1 MTTSEKRGSAGSRTN
16 GRRRKASKAS
26 SGSSGSA
33 GSAGFDPRGAAG
45 PKRYDPGV
53 AEPLP
58 MEAGASFPESAGRL
72 RVFLFDDDLDLGGE
86 PGREWAR
93 EFCGNAGRLYSNAK
107 VKKEIALHG
116 GGDGPSAVAF
126 HTRAVS
132 DYPLHDRVRILA
144 ARAVNHARAFGYSE
158 AVFVL
163 RGGDGPGFVGPA
175 AEGAALGAYRFDRY
189 RREASDSSSGRVA
202 AARFVVAESE
212 VEPASAAVER
222 ARRLAREVNRAR
234 DLINEPG
241 EVVTPEALA
250 EEARVLARESGLEVR
265 VWDEDALRSEGYPG
279 LISVGQGSPRPPR
292 LIVLRHRP
300 EGAGGSGRHLALV
313 GKGITF
319 DTGGISLKPPSGMWT
334 MKGDM
339 SGAAAVL
346 RAMSAVARAGVPAT
360 VTGIV
365 AAAENYVGPEAT
377 RPGDIFVARNGKS
390 VMVDNTDAEGRL
402 VLTDALARAG
412 EEGATHIVDA
422 ATLTGAAVRALG
434 TGVAA
439 VLGNDADWVREV
451 IAAGEPHGEAFWEL
465 PLVAEYREE
474 LRCDSADLKNIGGI
488 NAGTITAALFLE
500 EFVPEGARWAHLD
513 IAGPFLVE
521 KPWKYYPKGATGFG
535 VRALYE
541 VAARFAAD

>member
-1 MTTSEKRGSAGSRTN
+1 MTTSKARGGAGSRTKAK
-16 GRRRKASKAS
+16 GARRKGSKAS
-26 SGSSGSA
+26 SGS
-33 GSAGFDPRGAAG
+33 AGFDPQRAG

-53 AEPLP
+53 AEPLA
-58 MEAGASFPESAGRL
+58 MEAGVSFPEGGGRL
-72 RVFLFDDDLDLGGE
+72 RVFLFDDELELGGE

-93 EFCGNAGRLYSNAK
+93 AFCDGARRLYGNEK
-107 VKKEIALHG
+107 VKKEVALHG
-116 GGDGPSAVAF
+116 GDDGPSAVAF
-126 HTRAVS
+126 HTRAAS

-144 ARAVNHARAFGYSE
+144 ARAVGHARAFGYSE
-158 AVFVL
+158 AVFVF
-163 RGGDGPGFVGPA
+163 RGGDGPGMVGPA

-189 RREASDSSSGRVA
+189 RKDAADSAPGPVA
-202 AARFVVAESE
+202 AARFVVAESAAE
-212 VEPASAAVER
+212 QASAAVEG

-250 EEARVLARESGLEVR
+250 EEARVLARESGLEVQ
-265 VWDEDALRSEGYPG
+265 VWDESALRAEGYPG

-300 EGAGGSGRHLALV
+300 EGVGASDRHLALV

-465 PLVAEYREE
+465 PLVAEYRDD

-500 EFVPEGARWAHLD
+500 EFVPDGARWAHLD

-535 VRALYE
+535 VRTLYE
-541 VAARFAAD
+541 VAARFAGD

>member
-1 MTTSEKRGSAGSRTN
+1 MTTSEKRGNAGSRTK

-33 GSAGFDPRGAAG
+33 GSAGFDPRGAG

-58 MEAGASFPESAGRL
+58 MEAGASFPETAGRL

-93 EFCGNAGRLYSNAK
+93 EFCGNARRLYSNAK

-126 HTRAVS
+126 HTRAAS

-189 RREASDSSSGRVA
+189 RKEASDSSSGRVA

-250 EEARVLARESGLEVR
+250 EEARVLARESGLEVQ
-265 VWDEDALRSEGYPG
+265 VWDEDALRAEGYPG
-279 LISVGQGSPRPPR
+279 LVSVGQGSPRPPR

-319 DTGGISLKPPSGMWT
+319 DTGGISLKPPPGMWT

-521 KPWKYYPKGATGFG
+521 KPWKYHPKGATGFG
-535 VRALYE
+535 VRTLYE
-541 VAARFAAD
+541 VAARFAAE

>member
-1 MTTSEKRGSAGSRTN
+1 MT
-16 GRRRKASKAS
+16 AS
-26 SGSSGSA
+26 
-33 GSAGFDPRGAAG
+33 
-45 PKRYDPGV
+45 
-53 AEPLP
+53 EPLRV
-58 MEAGASFPESAGRL
+58 EVGTSAPETGDQL
-72 RVFLFDDDLDLGGE
+72 RVFLLDDDLDFGL

-93 EFCGNAGRLYSNAK
+93 DFVENARRLYGDAA
-107 VKKEIALHG
+107 VKREIALHG
-116 GGDGPSAVAF
+116 EEGRPSAAAY
-126 HTRAVS
+126 HTRLAADWPMS
-132 DYPLHDRVRILA
+132 DRVRILA
-144 ARAVNHARAFGYSE
+144 ARAARRAREFGHSE
-158 AVFVL
+158 VVFAL
-163 RGGDGPGFVGPA
+163 RGADGPGLVGA
-175 AEGAALGAYRFDRY
+175 AVEGAGLGLYRFDRY
-189 RREASDSSSGRVA
+189 RKDPGDPVVKTIRIVTAEEALPAARA
-202 AARFVVAESE
+202 AAGRGGSLAAET
-212 VEPASAAVER
+212 
-222 ARRLAREVNRAR
+222 NRAR

-250 EEARVLARESGLEVR
+250 EEARTIARETGLEAQ
-265 VWDEDALRSEGYPG
+265 VWEEDDLCEAGYPG
-279 LISVGQGSPRPPR
+279 LISVGQGSHRPPR

-300 EGAGGSGRHLALV
+300 PGAGEDGGKDGRHLALV

-346 RAMSAVARAGVPAT
+346 RAMSAIARARVPAT

-365 AAAENYVGPEAT
+365 ATAENYPGPHAT

-422 ATLTGAAVRALG
+422 ATLTGAVVRALG
-434 TGVAA
+434 TGVAG
-439 VLGNDADWVREV
+439 VMGNDPGWVREV
-451 IAAGEPHGEAFWEL
+451 IAAGEPHGEVFWEL
-465 PLVAEYREE
+465 PLVREYREE

-535 VRALYE
+535 VRTLFE
-541 VAARFAAD
+541 VASRFASA